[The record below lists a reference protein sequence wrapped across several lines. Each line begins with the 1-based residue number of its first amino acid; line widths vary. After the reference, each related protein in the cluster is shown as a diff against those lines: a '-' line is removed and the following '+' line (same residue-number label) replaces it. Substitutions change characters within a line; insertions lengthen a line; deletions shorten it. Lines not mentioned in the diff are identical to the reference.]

1 MSFFDKYLA
10 SRSIRSHVV
19 LISSSAMIPGI
30 VVMVLLSWN
39 LFQDKLSHVE
49 AQTQSLAQIAVLKHQ
64 DAIGQ
69 SHTLLDTLARFPLLA
84 TDDTELIRNLF
95 LKIVRE
101 NAQYEYLCLAR
112 PDGLLMAST
121 LPSRASVGFVDQDQF
136 RSALNTK
143 TFSVGHT
150 AVSDVTGLPVLP
162 FAAPIMGDSGDVHA
176 VLLFGL
182 RFEQYEAFLSSLSAP
197 LQTRFVLIDSEGT
210 RLFRVPPDKR
220 TPFGGKISDSVRAML
235 LNNDL
240 QIQTFRA
247 FDPMGEAVTYT
258 YRPLVD
264 AQGNNG
270 GLGILV
276 GVPTPSFIE
285 QIWPLLWRLL
295 VAFALVA
302 LGVLAVAIFMSKRVF
317 MAGLVALERQL
328 ALIKGHK
335 RLEGVHIPPS
345 CREIVVLANAFN
357 QLLKELQ
364 KDELQRSIDEQL
376 VRNTA
381 LRYRTL
387 LEASTDA
394 IHILDGGGN
403 LVECSGSFL
412 EMLGYSSEEALRLN
426 VRDWDVQINID
437 EKLEQFNH
445 LGSEHFTFE
454 TSHRCKDG
462 RILNVEVKIR
472 RVFIDGADFTYASA
486 RDITQR
492 KIIEEALQESVN
504 NFRAFFETMTD
515 LIWVGTAEGRIL
527 FTNQAVTDKLGFT
540 LADLSGMHLLDVHPE
555 DKRQEAE
562 TIFGEMFAGTRD
574 VCPLPLVAKNGT
586 LLPVETRIWF
596 GTWDGKQCV
605 FGISKDLT
613 IEQDARQRF
622 ERLFH
627 NNPAL
632 MAVTDFPERRFVDVN
647 DALVRTTGYRRE
659 ELLGHT
665 AEELG
670 LIINGSRQKLAAE
683 QLVAQGR
690 FSNLS
695 LQVRCKDGSVR
706 EGLFS
711 GEIICSQGQN
721 YALTVMVDV
730 TERVRAEAMLRASEE
745 RLDLAL
751 QATKAGL
758 WDWNILDGG
767 VIANERFSEML
778 GYTPEELA
786 PIRIETWMRLCH
798 PDDLPAARLQLDQH
812 FARQRDHYT
821 YDFRMRHKDGRWLWI
836 RSRGCCVVWTEDGR
850 AARMVGT
857 HVDISAQVHDMML
870 REEME
875 RIIRHDMRSPASSAI
890 SVARMLA
897 HSLALSPEDRDL
909 ARLLER
915 SGQQLL
921 DMLNQSLDLY
931 KIETGEYAFSAE
943 SVDVLAMTR
952 ELAATMTIQRE
963 HLGKRVDILV
973 ERELSDSSITVR
985 GSTFLLRMA
994 LQNLLQNAL
1003 EASSQFAP
1011 VVVEILFG
1019 SEIRIIIRNAGVVP
1033 AEVRTRFFEK
1043 YVTSGKHKGTG
1054 LGTYSAKRMVD
1065 VQGGRVSMQTSDEA
1079 NETSIEVSFPNDN

>member
-19 LISSSAMIPGI
+19 LISCSAMIPGI

-39 LFQDKLSHVE
+39 LFQDKLSRVE
-49 AQTQSLAQIAVLKHQ
+49 AQTQSLAQIVVLKHQ

-84 TDDTELIRNLF
+84 TDDTELIRDLF

-101 NAQYEYLCLAR
+101 NAQYEYLGLAR
-112 PDGLLMAST
+112 PDGLLIAST
-121 LPSRASVGFVDQDQF
+121 LPSRASVSFMDQDQF
-136 RSALNTK
+136 RLALNTK
-143 TFSVGHT
+143 AFSVGHT

-162 FAAPIMGDSGDVHA
+162 FAAPILGDFGDVHA

-182 RFEQYEAFLSSLSAP
+182 RLEHYAAFLSSLNAP
-197 LQTRFVLIDSEGT
+197 SQTRFVLVDNEGT

-220 TPFGGKISDSVRAML
+220 TPFGGKVSDSVRAML
-235 LNNDL
+235 FNNGL

-247 FDPMGEAVTYT
+247 YDPMGEAVTYT

-264 AQGNNG
+264 AQGHTE

-295 VAFALVA
+295 VAFAVITSAVVAVA
-302 LGVLAVAIFMSKRVF
+302 LFMSKRVF
-317 MAGLVALERQL
+317 VAGLEALERQL
-328 ALIKGHK
+328 TLIKGHK
-335 RLEGVHIPPS
+335 RLDAVQIPSS
-345 CREIVVLANAFN
+345 CREIIVLTDTFN
-357 QLLKELQ
+357 LMLKEL
-364 KDELQRSIDEQL
+364 KEDDRQRSVAEQ
-376 VRNTA
+376 VIRNTA

-394 IHILDGGGN
+394 IHILDRDGK
-403 LVECSGSFL
+403 LVEWSGSFL
-412 EMLGYSSEEALRLN
+412 EMLGYTNEEAAYLN
-426 VRDWDVQINID
+426 VRDWDALVCIE
-437 EKLEQFNH
+437 EKLDQFDVMGDEQ
-445 LGSEHFTFE
+445 LTFE
-454 TSHRCKDG
+454 TKHRCKNG
-462 RILNVEVKIR
+462 AVLHVEIKARRII
-472 RVFIDGADFTYASA
+472 IDGEYFIYASA

-492 KIIEEALQESVN
+492 KKIEEALHESVN

-527 FTNQAVTDKLGFT
+527 FTNQAVSDKLGYT
-540 LADLSGMHLLDVHPE
+540 LADLSAMHLLDVHPE
-555 DKRQEAE
+555 DRRLEAE
-562 TIFGEMFAGTRD
+562 RIFTEMFSGQRE

-586 LLPVETRIWF
+586 LLPVETRAWF
-596 GTWDGKQCV
+596 GTWDGKRCV
-605 FGISKDLT
+605 FGISKDLS
-613 IEQDARQRF
+613 IEQEARQRF

-647 DALVRTTGYRRE
+647 DALVRTTGYSRE

-670 LIINGSRQKLAAE
+670 LIINDGRQRQAAE

-695 LQVRCKDGSVR
+695 LQVRCKDGSIR

-711 GEIICSQGQN
+711 GEIISSQGQN
-721 YALTVMVDV
+721 FALTVMVDV
-730 TERVRAEAMLRASEE
+730 TARVRAEAMLRASEE

-758 WDWNILDGG
+758 WDWNILDGA

-786 PIRIETWMRLCH
+786 PIRVETWMHLCH
-798 PDDLPAARLQLDQH
+798 PDDLSAARLQLDQH
-812 FARQRDHYT
+812 FARQRDHYAC
-821 YDFRMRHKDGRWLWI
+821 DFRMRHKDDRWIWI
-836 RSRGCCVVWTEDGR
+836 RSRGRCVEWTEDGR
-850 AARMVGT
+850 AVRMVGT
-857 HVDISAQVHDMML
+857 HMDISAQVHDSIL

-875 RIIRHDMRSPASSAI
+875 RIIRHDMRSPASSAV

-897 HSLALSPEDRDL
+897 HSQTLSPEDRDL

-921 DMLNQSLDLY
+921 DMLNQSLELY
-931 KIETGEYAFSAE
+931 KIETGEYALSAE
-943 SVDVLAMTR
+943 SVDLLTIVR
-952 ELAATMTIQRE
+952 ELASSLTIQRE
-963 HLGKRVDILV
+963 HYGKRVNILV
-973 ERELSDSSITVR
+973 DGVVSEESVIVH
-985 GSTFLLRMA
+985 GSAFLLRMA
-994 LQNLLQNAL
+994 LQNFLQNAL
-1003 EASSQFAP
+1003 EASVQSD
-1011 VVVEILFG
+1011 VVNVNIHTGAETSIK
-1019 SEIRIIIRNAGVVP
+1019 IRNTGVVP
-1033 AEVRTRFFEK
+1033 KEVRTCFFEK
-1043 YVTSGKHKGTG
+1043 YVTSGKNKGTG
-1054 LGTYSAKRMVD
+1054 LGTYSAKRMVE

-1079 NETSIEVSFPNDN
+1079 NETSIEVSLSA